1 MARIARLVAPG
12 FPHHVIQR
20 GNRRQ
25 QAFFNDGDYRE
36 YLHLMSEWCDKKG
49 VDIWAYCLMRKEV
62 HRVREAGSVGSL
74 KQAVGKAH
82 RRYTRMINF
91 RQGWRGHLWQ
101 GRFASYILDNEYLI
115 SAVRYIEMNP
125 VKAGLVRNP
134 EDWQWSSA
142 KYHIHGEAD
151 PLIKESPLRQIIEGD
166 WKEFLYSSIPEHT
179 VKTIQKHER
188 TGRPLGSTNFIKYL
202 EKKLNCN
209 LTLKRAGRKPK
220 HKNK

>member
-1 MARIARLVAPG
+1 
-12 FPHHVIQR
+12 
-20 GNRRQ
+20 
-25 QAFFNDGDYRE
+25 
-36 YLHLMSEWCDKKG
+36 MSEWCGKKG
-49 VDIWAYCLMRKEV
+49 VDIWAYCLMPNHV
-62 HRVREAGSVGSL
+62 HFIMVPEFPESL
-74 KQAVGKAH
+74 KLAVGEAH
-82 RRYTRMINF
+82 RRYTRMVNF
-91 RQGWRGHLWQ
+91 REDWRGHLWQ